1 MRIIIITQDEP
12 FYLAKNLKYLIGIL
26 PKHSQIFGCV
36 VADVS
41 PFGKKESFLTKAIK
55 TYNIFGFNFFTYYS
69 IKYLKSIFFSKN
81 SIFRLLKSKDI
92 PSITL
97 DKPINNPNSVSKIKS
112 FQPDLLVSILGNQI
126 FKSPILN
133 LAPKGC
139 INLHT
144 ALLPK
149 YRGLMPTFWVMKNNE
164 KKTGVS
170 VFFVDEGIDS
180 GPIIVQTEV
189 KIGNRTQEELI
200 KHTKK
205 MGMDAI
211 AKSIDL
217 IKKDQVNLIENNP
230 SEKTYFTF
238 PKRKDVLAFKKIGKK
253 FF

>member
-1 MRIIIITQDEP
+1 MRIVIITQNEP
-12 FYLAKNLKYLIGIL
+12 FYLTKSLRYLLDIL
-26 PKHSQIFGCV
+26 PENSDVVGCV

-41 PFGKKESFLTKAIK
+41 PFGKKESFFTKAKK
-55 TYNIFGFNFFTYYS
+55 TYDIFGLKFFTFYS
-69 IKYLKSIFFSKN
+69 FKYLKSKVNSKN
-81 SIFRLLKSKDI
+81 NLFKLLKSSSI
-92 PSITL
+92 PIITL
-97 DKPINNPNSVSKIKS
+97 EEPINNLKSVNKIKA
-112 FQPDLLVSILGNQI
+112 FKPDLLVSILGNQI

-170 VFFVDEGIDS
+170 VFFVDKGIDS

-189 KIGNRTQEELI
+189 EIGDRTQEELI
-200 KHTKK
+200 THTKK
-205 MGMDAI
+205 IGMEAI

-217 IKKDQVNLIENNP
+217 IQKDKVQIIENNP
-230 SEKTYFTF
+230 SKKTYFGF
-238 PKRKDVLAFKKIGKK
+238 PTRKDVIEFKKIGKS

>member
-1 MRIIIITQDEP
+1 MRIVIITQNEP
-12 FYLAKNLKYLIGIL
+12 FYLTKSLRYLLDIL
-26 PKHSQIFGCV
+26 PEDSEVVGCV

-41 PFGKKESFLTKAIK
+41 PFGKEESFLTKAKK
-55 TYNIFGFNFFTYYS
+55 TYDIFGLKFFTYYS
-69 IKYLKSIFFSKN
+69 LKYLKSKVNSKN
-81 SIFRLLKSKDI
+81 NVFKFLKSSSI
-92 PSITL
+92 PTITL
-97 DKPINNPNSVSKIKS
+97 DEPINKPNSVNKIKS

-149 YRGLMPTFWVMKNNE
+149 YRGLMPTFWVLRNNE
-164 KKTGVS
+164 KYTGVS

-180 GPIIVQTEV
+180 GPIILQKEV
-189 KIGNRTQEELI
+189 EIGNRTQEELI
-200 KHTKK
+200 YHTKK
-205 MGMDAI
+205 LGMEAI

-217 IKKDQVNLIENNP
+217 IQKNEVKLIQND
-230 SEKTYFTF
+230 SSKKTYFTF
-238 PKRKDVLAFKKIGKK
+238 PTRKDVIEFKNKGKK